1 MHDAEDPRGMAWVPI
16 PDDKKT
22 GVLYMIGL
30 VTAITNLAGTWVSA
44 KAEST
49 KATALKTAAQSTA
62 DWERIMAEASKNSWK
77 DEWLTIVFSVPLILC
92 FIPGAVDHIQEGFI
106 VLSTL
111 PEWYHTVLMIVVSAS
126 FGVKGVGSI
135 ADKLRGK

>member
-1 MHDAEDPRGMAWVPI
+1 M
-16 PDDKKT
+16 
-22 GVLYMIGL
+22 LGL

-49 KATALKTAAQSTA
+49 KATAEATATALKTAAQSTA

-77 DEWLTIVFSVPLILC
+77 DEWLTIVFSIPLILV
-92 FIPGAVDHIQEGFI
+92 FIPSAVPHIQKGFDA
-106 VLSTL
+106 LSTL
-111 PEWYHTVLMIVVSAS
+111 PEWYHQVLFLIVSAS
-126 FGVKGVGSI
+126 FGVKGVGTL

>member
-1 MHDAEDPRGMAWVPI
+1 MV
-16 PDDKKT
+16 
-22 GVLYMIGL
+22 GV
-30 VTAITNLAGTWVSA
+30 VTAIMNLASTWGSA
-44 KAEST
+44 KAESIKAT
-49 KATALKTAAQSTA
+49 AEAKATALKTAAQSTA

-92 FIPGAVDHIQEGFI
+92 FIPGTVEHIQQGFT

-135 ADKLRGK
+135 ADKLKGK